1 MGFSNFTSNNSTGTT
16 PPSNN
21 GGGTPCPPSSPLMQ
35 EDFDITECLINY
47 NEKYKTAGPAMYRDK
62 TVQQTIAVL
71 IGMLKPNPL
80 LFGAAGT
87 GKTKIVEDIA
97 YRLANNDTLIPDS
110 LKGYTI
116 YELPLSNIVAGSSF
130 VGQLEAKVNAIVEFF
145 EDPTNKAICF
155 IDEIHQLVAGNQT
168 YDKIAQILKP
178 ALARGDIKVIG
189 ATTLQEANNLNDD
202 PAFNRRFSRII
213 VDELSQEQTFDIIK
227 NLTPK
232 LIQNYNNKIT
242 VADDVLTQIVK
253 LADHYKRAGS
263 HRPDN
268 AITLLDR
275 AMGDAIVKRHA
286 QEIKAQQTNN
296 QQILAAFKMMPI
308 IPLSE
313 SQVKATAVRLMTGF
327 NEKTEL
333 NVDELTASLARIKG
347 QDDAVRKTVQML
359 REKDAGCTDPNTPL
373 TLLFTGPSG
382 VGKTEVAKIIAQ
394 NLTDTKPIVI
404 NMTEYHSSAS
414 INRIIGSPAGY
425 VGSDSHSELP
435 FDILESNPYQVIIL
449 DEFEKGDR
457 AVQRLFMQAFHDG
470 YIKTNRG
477 KIIDFSKAIII
488 ATTNAG
494 YTTHTANIGFNEDT
508 SKPTKEQ
515 VVKELSQWFDIALLN
530 RFSDIIPFNEITK
543 EIYTTILKENYIV
556 ENNRIRTINHRAKT
570 PDVLS
575 DDEAAKIADDTYV
588 TEFGARPAAKAVRK
602 YIASL
607 IL

>member
-1 MGFSNFTSNNSTGTT
+1 MGFSNFTNNNTNGTT
-16 PPSNN
+16 PPSN
-21 GGGTPCPPSSPLMQ
+21 GGSMPSSPLMQ
-35 EDFDITECLINY
+35 EDFNIMDCLINY
-47 NEKYKTAGPAMYRDK
+47 NEKYKTAGPAMYREK

-80 LFGAAGT
+80 LCGAAGT
-87 GKTKIVEDIA
+87 GKTKIAEDIA
-97 YRLANNDTLIPDS
+97 YRLANNDALIPDS
-110 LKGYTI
+110 LKNYTI

-130 VGQLEAKVNAIVEFF
+130 VGQLEAKVKAIIEFF
-145 EDPTNKAICF
+145 EDSSNKAILF
-155 IDEIHQLVAGNQT
+155 IDEIHQLSSGNPT

-213 VDELSQEQTFDIIK
+213 VDELSQEQTLDIIK

-242 VADDVLTQIVK
+242 VADDVLAQIVK
-253 LADHYKRAGS
+253 LADHYKRSGS

-296 QQILAAFKMMPI
+296 QQMIAAFKMMPF

-313 SQVKATAVRLMTGF
+313 SQAKATAVRLMTGF

-347 QDDAVRKTVQML
+347 QDEAVRKTIQML

-373 TLLFTGPSG
+373 ALLFTGPSG

-425 VGSDSHSELP
+425 VGSDSHAELP

-494 YTTHTANIGFNEDT
+494 YTTRATNIGFNEDT
-508 SKPTKEQ
+508 TTPTKEQ
-515 VVKELSQWFDIALLN
+515 TVKELSKWFDIALLN
-530 RFSDIIPFNEITK
+530 RFSDIVPFNEITK
-543 EIYTTILKENYIV
+543 DIYCEILKENYIV
-556 ENNRIRTINHRAKT
+556 ENDRIRTINHRAKT

-575 DDEAAKIADDTYV
+575 DDDAMKITDKTYV
-588 TEFGARPAAKAVRK
+588 PEFGARPAAKAVRK